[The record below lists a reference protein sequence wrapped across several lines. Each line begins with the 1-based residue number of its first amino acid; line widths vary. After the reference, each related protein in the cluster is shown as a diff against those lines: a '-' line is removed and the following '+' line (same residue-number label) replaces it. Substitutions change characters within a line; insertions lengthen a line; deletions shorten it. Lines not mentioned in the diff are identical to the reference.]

1 MIWEEQK
8 WKTKTKTG
16 KRIKKNSNKIFAKKS
31 LRKEGILK
39 PEIQQLKEG
48 KKKIVNLTCAIS

>member
-8 WKTKTKTG
+8 WKKKNG
-16 KRIKKNSNKIFAKKS
+16 KKEYKKNSNKIFAKKS

-48 KKKIVNLTCAIS
+48 KKIINLTCAIS